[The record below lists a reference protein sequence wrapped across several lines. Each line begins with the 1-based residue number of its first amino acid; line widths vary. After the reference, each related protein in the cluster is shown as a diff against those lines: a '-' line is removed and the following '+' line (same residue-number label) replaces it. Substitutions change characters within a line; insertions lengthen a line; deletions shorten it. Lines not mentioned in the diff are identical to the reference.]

1 MLVLVALAV
10 AVFARGMRGVAVD
23 VTVVDDAVVG
33 WLAGVDLPGFQ
44 ALMRA
49 LSS

>member
-33 WLAGVDLPGFQ
+33 WLAGGWTCP
-44 ALMRA
+44 ASRR
-49 LSS
+49 